1 MKTKS
6 SLSLILLCVAL
17 TLSSCASTPSRKES
31 TSPQEAIREMD
42 TAKQVRNMNEKLM
55 LSSVPSP
62 RKLAQDYRIG
72 PEDII
77 EISVFEDDKLNKTV
91 RVSSQGSINLPLLGI
106 IKVKGLTSSE
116 LEKELRDLLAD
127 KYLKDPHV
135 SIFIKEYR
143 NHRVSLLGA
152 VSKAGV
158 YDFSGPKTILDLLA
172 MAGGLRED
180 AGRLLFL
187 VRPPDPDL
195 ALKSNNP
202 DDQSPR
208 ASIVDLEDLLI
219 KGDPN
224 MNLTLQHGDIVNIPV
239 AGKIFIGG
247 EVKSPGAQVLTK
259 KLTLRQAIT
268 AAGGMTSVASGS
280 EAKIFRYSTR
290 GTEKEVLT
298 ADLAAIQKGQAE
310 DMFLREN
317 DVIIVPQ
324 SGAKVALKE
333 FWDLMKGPLFGF
345 ALW

>member
-1 MKTKS
+1 M
-6 SLSLILLCVAL
+6 
-17 TLSSCASTPSRKES
+17 
-31 TSPQEAIREMD
+31 
-42 TAKQVRNMNEKLM
+42 
-55 LSSVPSP
+55 
-62 RKLAQDYRIG
+62 
-72 PEDII
+72 
-77 EISVFEDDKLNKTV
+77 
-91 RVSSQGSINLPLLGI
+91 
-106 IKVKGLTSSE
+106 
-116 LEKELRDLLAD
+116 
-127 KYLKDPHV
+127 KDPHV

-158 YDFSGPKTILDLLA
+158 YDFSGPKTLLDLLA

-208 ASIVDLEDLLI
+208 ASIVDLEELLI

-247 EVKSPGAQVLTK
+247 EVKSPGAQALTK

-268 AAGGMTSVASGS
+268 AAGGLTSVASGS